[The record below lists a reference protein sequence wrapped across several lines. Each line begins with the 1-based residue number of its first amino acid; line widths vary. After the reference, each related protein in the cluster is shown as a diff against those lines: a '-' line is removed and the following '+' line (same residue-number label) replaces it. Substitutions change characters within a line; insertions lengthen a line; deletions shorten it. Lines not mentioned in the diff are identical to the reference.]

1 MYTSSK
7 QEIFDQLS
15 SNNSD
20 FIRTNTDSVIKLCV
34 SKLIG
39 DEISLC
45 DIVEGL
51 KHFLTNTSPTERAFG
66 VQLLVDVLQNLS
78 TTKVNDK
85 ELTYLS
91 AFFVDRLKD
100 HHSVVPHVI
109 VGIIALVKQKN
120 ITSEDVK
127 SLLCTLFQEVPCQAQ
142 ILADRRNIYSLL
154 KYCIVNKTKDVKEM
168 NDEFILNFISAA

>member
-1 MYTSSK
+1 M
-7 QEIFDQLS
+7 
-15 SNNSD
+15 
-20 FIRTNTDSVIKLCV
+20 
-34 SKLIG
+34 IG

-109 VGIIALVKQKN
+109 VGIIALVSFSYGCFLNTVMKLVCFKY
-120 ITSEDVK
+120 
-127 SLLCTLFQEVPCQAQ
+127 L
-142 ILADRRNIYSLL
+142 IYVFL
-154 KYCIVNKTKDVKEM
+154 
-168 NDEFILNFISAA
+168 